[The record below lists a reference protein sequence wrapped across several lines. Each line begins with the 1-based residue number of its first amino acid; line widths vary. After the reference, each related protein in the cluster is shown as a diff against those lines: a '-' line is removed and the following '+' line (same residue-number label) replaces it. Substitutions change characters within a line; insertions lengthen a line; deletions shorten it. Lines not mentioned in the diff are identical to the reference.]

1 MPTVR
6 IGPSYTSLQRYN
18 VNDDKYPLFVN
29 SSHFTGY
36 ITVRLQDHHYKNDL
50 VKKTCPYFENH
61 RRFFSFQFQGR
72 FKPTNPNRDDH
83 LWTFDDVMFC
93 AETESSVKPPMGS
106 KFAVQFAKFIDPG
119 FNADEIFK
127 KKRPWAGSW
136 VMCGM
141 NIVKV
146 WKADSNNQSF
156 DEKSGKITSDSKPAP
171 TFNNPSPS
179 LLPIEPWVYYGK
191 HHLEEDT
198 KLIFPDKNLNA
209 SERRK
214 YFLAPSVRQSYVF
227 DPSHIY
233 SCDFFNNFTNFSTMN
248 ADMIIKF
255 SMSKVL
261 NNQPIRFVCRTKDG
275 DAIFF
280 VIEID
285 YSDLL
290 E

>member
-1 MPTVR
+1 MPTVK
-6 IGPSYTSLQRYN
+6 IGPTYTSLQQYN
-18 VNDDKYPLFVN
+18 VNDDKCPLFVN

-36 ITVRLQDHHYKNDL
+36 VTVRLQDHHYKNSS
-50 VKKTCPYFENH
+50 VKKTCPYFEKH
-61 RRFFSFQFQGR
+61 KRFFSFQFQGR
-72 FKPTNPNRDDH
+72 FKPTNPNRKDH

-93 AETESSVKPPMGS
+93 AETESSVKPPMGAS
-106 KFAVQFAKFIDPG
+106 FAIKFAKFIDPG

-136 VMCGM
+136 VIY
-141 NIVKV
+141 NSQPV
-146 WKADSNNQSF
+146 
-156 DEKSGKITSDSKPAP
+156 P
-171 TFNNPSPS
+171 TFDNPSPP
-179 LLPIEPWVYYGK
+179 LLPIGPWVYYGK
-191 HHLEEDT
+191 HHPEENT
-198 KLIFPDKNLNA
+198 ELILSNKHLN
-209 SERRK
+209 SSKRRS
-214 YFLAPSVRQSYVF
+214 YFLDPSVRQSYVF

-233 SCDFFNNFTNFSTMN
+233 CCDFFNNFTNFSTMN

-261 NNQPIRFVCRTKDG
+261 KNQPLRFVCRNKDG